1 MLLYNIL
8 ICRSVIK
15 YDALSKKEINK
26 LKKSPL
32 SKVGGNK
39 TMDKYIKKTI
49 VVSAL
54 VGVGYSVFCHTG
66 ASLEVALG
74 CGLLAGVTMFII
86 ACAVS
91 PFADW

>member
-1 MLLYNIL
+1 
-8 ICRSVIK
+8 
-15 YDALSKKEINK
+15 
-26 LKKSPL
+26 
-32 SKVGGNK
+32 
-39 TMDKYIKKTI
+39 MDKYIKKTI